1 MFSYYLTAAIAFTLG
16 FLAAAMFI
24 SGRHSQASR
33 EQAWLAEAIR
43 RFAAKCRSRPHR
55 EGSTEQFLVERKEL
69 EALEEAARDQA
80 AE

>member
-1 MFSYYLTAAIAFTLG
+1 MLSYYLTAAVAITLG
-16 FLAAAMFI
+16 FVAAAMFL
-24 SGRHSQASR
+24 SGRHAQASR
-33 EQAWLAEAIR
+33 DQAWLAEAIR
-43 RFAAKCRSRPHR
+43 RFATKCRTQPHR